1 VRLSR
6 YLLCF
11 ERRFRVVYWKD
22 VDSVRVILDPV
33 WGTCNSAMVKHTIN
47 IMDYKDYYN
56 ILGIERSANSDDIR
70 KAYRKLAMQYHPD
83 RNPGDNQAEERF
95 KEINEAYQVLN
106 DPQKRAH
113 YDRVGSAYSGWQQ
126 RGGQGGFDWGR
137 YARGAP
143 GGTRVEYG
151 DLNDLFGSEGG
162 GMFSEFFRTIFG
174 GGMGAAGTQTSRAAP
189 AYQQDVEISLQDAF
203 NGRTVELQSDGKR
216 KQVTIPPGVR
226 TGSKVRVAGAGP
238 NGMDLYLIVQVQE
251 HPAFERKGNDLHTTA
266 KVSAFTAI
274 LGGEA
279 EVETITG
286 KVKLSI
292 PPGTQ
297 PEQVFRLAGR
307 GMPHLKSANTK
318 GDLFVRLKV
327 EIPRYLSS
335 EQRELLE
342 EASKIKF

>member
-1 VRLSR
+1 
-6 YLLCF
+6 
-11 ERRFRVVYWKD
+11 
-22 VDSVRVILDPV
+22 
-33 WGTCNSAMVKHTIN
+33 
-47 IMDYKDYYN
+47 MDYKDYYN
-56 ILGIERSANSDDIR
+56 ILGVSRNASTEEIR

-83 RNPGDNQAEERF
+83 RNPGDKGSEERF

-113 YDRVGSAYSGWQQ
+113 YDRVGSAYSTWQQ
-126 RGGQGGFDWGR
+126 RGGGGGFDWGR
-137 YARGAP
+137 WAGGMP
-143 GGTRVEYG
+143 GGARVEYG
-151 DLNDLFGSEGG
+151 DLNDLFGSEG

-174 GGMGAAGTQTSRAAP
+174 GGMGTAGAQTSRAAP
-189 AYQQDVEISLQDAF
+189 AYQQELEISLEDAF
-203 NGRTVELQSDGKR
+203 NGTTMQLQTNGSR
-216 KQVTIPPGVR
+216 KQVRIPPGVR

-238 NGMDLYLIVQVQE
+238 NGMDLYLIVQVKE
-251 HPAFERKGNDLHTTA
+251 HKDFERKGNDLYTTA

-279 EVETITG
+279 VVETMTG
-286 KVKLSI
+286 KVKLTI

-307 GMPHLKSANTK
+307 GMPQLKNPGTK

-335 EQRELLE
+335 KQRELLE